1 MRNSLIVLLALTPVT
16 LSGCGFLRNVE
27 QWKCDNLGM
36 CHFGITPT
44 VSHAHAWENNAQ
56 SPPPFYSDP
65 GEVMMNPPLPSTGVP
80 GMGHPD
86 MGFSGSGLP
95 AKDCPNCAR

>member
-1 MRNSLIVLLALTPVT
+1 MRNSLIILLALTPVT
-16 LSGCGFLRNVE
+16 LTGCGFLRNVE

-44 VSHAHAWENNAQ
+44 VSHAHVWDSNAQ

-65 GEVMMNPPLPSTGVP
+65 GEVMMNPPVP
-80 GMGHPD
+80 ITEMPGT
-86 MGFSGSGLP
+86 GLP
-95 AKDCPNCAR
+95 GKDCPNCGP